1 MKETFLYFGS
11 VAVGEKELNKLC
23 CLFGS
28 SESFG
33 VEFSV
38 FLGIVSLFGVYYGLY
53 KDKKYLRIEGF
64 VLLGFTLLKLFFYDM
79 AHFDQLNKVIA
90 LISLGLFMLVIA
102 FFYQKIAKEKEQTKE
117 NELPKT
123 DDAPKDVEKSESL

>member
-11 VAVGEKELNKLC
+11 VAVGGKELNILC

-33 VEFSV
+33 VVFSV
-38 FLGIVSLFGVYYGLY
+38 FLGIVSLFGVCYGLY
-53 KDKKYLRIEGF
+53 KDKNYLRIGGF

-102 FFYQKIAKEKEQTKE
+102 FFYQKIAKEKDQTKE

-123 DDAPKDVEKSESL
+123 GDAPKDVE

>member
-11 VAVGEKELNKLC
+11 VAVGGKELNKLC

-79 AHFDQLNKVIA
+79 ARFDQIYKVIA
-90 LISLGLFMLVIA
+90 LISLGLLMLVMA
-102 FFYQKIAKEKEQTKE
+102 FFYQKIAKEKEKMKAQA
-117 NELPKT
+117 LPKT
-123 DDAPKDVEKSESL
+123 GDAPKDVE